1 MPCMGWLR
9 SAGLRHRRSCLVVV
23 VGDTP
28 KEHGSLAD
36 PLRFCKPGLPQ
47 QVEDA
52 AFGVVFQAVTGMT
65 PAGQETVPAGL
76 GASEIK
82 QMKRTA
88 GLQDAPDLTQ
98 GLLLVPWLEVMQ
110 HEGRKHAIEGCLPIR
125 KCIRKPLIELDG
137 DPGSV
142 RLAYSSGERLR
153 VGIERSDV

>member
-23 VGDTP
+23 GNTP

-76 GASEIK
+76 EASEIK

-98 GLLLVPWLEVMQ
+98 GLLLVTWLEVM
-110 HEGRKHAIEGCLPIR
+110 RAP
-125 KCIRKPLIELDG
+125 
-137 DPGSV
+137 
-142 RLAYSSGERLR
+142 
-153 VGIERSDV
+153 RSAMM